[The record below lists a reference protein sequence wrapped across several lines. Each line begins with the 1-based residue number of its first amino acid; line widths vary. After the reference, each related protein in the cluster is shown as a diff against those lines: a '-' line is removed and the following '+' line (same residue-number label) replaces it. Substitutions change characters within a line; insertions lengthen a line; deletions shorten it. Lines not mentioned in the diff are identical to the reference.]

1 MNKAKYGYGWV
12 LKFVLAAILLGVGIY
27 MVFADEV
34 NEAIRQLEERLK
46 EFDNKKLR

>member
-34 NEAIRQLEERLK
+34 VYAITGVTIVI
-46 EFDNKKLR
+46 FFIV